1 VLERHFHGPDCRHSI
16 RGSREQA
23 KGLGRCVDAALPF
36 FGGHLDGFGSAEFF
50 KAREVPSVRKI
61 AALVRLDRLDPTV
74 PSRIQKA
81 AGPVGLIQKDLS
93 VALEIE
99 SGVALDELRFGELQ
113 VGGDARDIGLGPAHQ
128 AGSAATGGA
137 SIAFPEDRHRQSV
150 IPGMTR
156 CGGAFTKE
164 ASRR

>member
-1 VLERHFHGPDCRHSI
+1 M
-16 RGSREQA
+16 
-23 KGLGRCVDAALPF
+23 
-36 FGGHLDGFGSAEFF
+36 
-50 KAREVPSVRKI
+50 
-61 AALVRLDRLDPTV
+61 
-74 PSRIQKA
+74 
-81 AGPVGLIQKDLS
+81 IQKDLS

-99 SGVALDELRFGELQ
+99 SGVALDEFRLGPLQ
-113 VGGDARDIGLGPAHQ
+113 VGGDASDIGLGPTHLT
-128 AGSAATGGA
+128 GPAAAGGA